1 MRNGKSP
8 ADNMVFMKSGV
19 EYKIWIFV
27 FFSRKK
33 PFPFTFFLILAK
45 RNGFCFSSVKVG
57 NFVQKSP
64 LFMNTF
70 SVTRN
75 RHWTIRALN
84 KIRTWINKKKLN
96 PDQICMKTRSEFTF
110 CLTDWKKSELT
121 QHEFSIT
128 TAFHSKKLT
137 ENVRE

>member
-1 MRNGKSP
+1 
-8 ADNMVFMKSGV
+8 MVFAKTGMKFL
-19 EYKIWIFV
+19 IQLFH
-27 FFSRKK
+27 FFCRKK
-33 PFPFTFFLILAK
+33 TFSFSKNLVSLKNEKSFLL
-45 RNGFCFSSVKVG
+45 SSVFNRK
-57 NFVQKSP
+57 FRRFSP
-64 LFMNTF
+64 VFANTQ